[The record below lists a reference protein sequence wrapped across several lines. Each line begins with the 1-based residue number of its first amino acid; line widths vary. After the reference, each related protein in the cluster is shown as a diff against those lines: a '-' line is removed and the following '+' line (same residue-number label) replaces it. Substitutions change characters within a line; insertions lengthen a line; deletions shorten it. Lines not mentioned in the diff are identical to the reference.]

1 MPGRVWL
8 ESSAARG
15 HESLPN
21 ASGRRD
27 AGHVL
32 VGGVVNLAPI
42 LAIIAALLIAGGRLG
57 HRWPIAIVGYVVLAL
72 AATLVLLG
80 AATGRAI

>member
-1 MPGRVWL
+1 
-8 ESSAARG
+8 
-15 HESLPN
+15 
-21 ASGRRD
+21 
-27 AGHVL
+27 